1 MWALSGTHLS
11 KSNSHWDMLLALAPG
26 IGYSMEHMK
35 VTPAW
40 SANFFKFLCVSCVL
54 KTKTRNQ
61 NNTIG
66 RIHPIQYNIQT
77 GWGWCVALLYV
88 CWGELTFSEAKGCLW
103 SIQYISCIIGCKANL
118 LLHFI
123 EFIVPP
129 IFALCSNSFLFT
141 IDLICAQ
148 FVFVE
153 KNVKKMVTE
162 GIRDL

>member
-40 SANFFKFLCVSCVL
+40 SANFLNFCVFHASS
-54 KTKTRNQ
+54 KQKPETKIIPLVEYIQ
-61 NNTIG
+61 SNTTSKLG
-66 RIHPIQYNIQT
+66 EVDVWH
-77 GWGWCVALLYV
+77 CYV